1 MAFPGGASGKE
12 FSCQCRS
19 CGGRSLCQEDPLEE
33 EMAPHS
39 SVLAGRISWTEEH
52 GGLQF
57 MMCRSQRRLS
67 IWAHKNWQP
76 GTLGPLAFSDGLHS
90 VECVSPKGPL
100 TFWDKLCSAFGIC
113 SFLNKHAFT
122 LLWLTVEFFPAWNQ
136 GPTLGSQSQGLL
148 RSWDMTL
155 RSCPS
160 SSCNNMKK
168 MSINLSSYWCT
179 KKKKIQW
186 CYRSV
191 HRTIHININ

>member
-1 MAFPGGASGKE
+1 MKE
-12 FSCQCRS
+12 RC
-19 CGGRSLCQEDPLEE
+19 GRSLGQEEPLEDGI
-33 EMAPHS
+33 ATYS
-39 SVLAGRISWTEEH
+39 SVLAWRIPWTEEH

-76 GTLGPLAFSDGLHS
+76 GTLGPLIFSDGLHS

-100 TFWDKLCSAFGIC
+100 TFWDKLYSAFGKC
-113 SFLNKHAFT
+113 SCLNKHAFT

-155 RSCPS
+155 PSCPS

-168 MSINLSSYWCT
+168 MSINLSSYCALR
-179 KKKKIQW
+179 KRKYSAAIDL
-186 CYRSV
+186 YMGLF
-191 HRTIHININ
+191 ILI